1 MAAPFN
7 ACQIHGNHLSQV
19 PSGIRD
25 HLPEPLPASC
35 FISRTVNER
44 LAESDKALVAL
55 KLLAS
60 QLLAYDTRMLIQALR
75 AGELHEVESDE

>member
-1 MAAPFN
+1 M
-7 ACQIHGNHLSQV
+7 SQV

-25 HLPEPLPASC
+25 HLPEPLQASC

-44 LAESDKALVAL
+44 IAESYKAFVAL
-55 KLLAS
+55 KLLGS
-60 QLLAYDTRMLIQALR
+60 QLLAYDTHMLIQALR